1 MRYLNTATQQSVT
14 EAQVRQ
20 SFPDVSLPEFL
31 PDSIGDFVRIV
42 ETPQSNYDQTT
53 HRIID
58 GGLVVADGKATRNW
72 IIEPLPIEEVERQRR
87 FTAYQIKAQSIQQ
100 FDEQAQSYFFM
111 SARELMLA
119 PAAIVPAG
127 EARDLQNQ
135 IRAEFNRKD

>member
-42 ETPQSNYDQTT
+42 ETPQPNYDQTT

-72 IIEPLPIEEVERQRR
+72 IIEPLPSEEVEIRI
-87 FTAYQIKAQSIQQ
+87 TLNA
-100 FDEQAQSYFFM
+100 
-111 SARELMLA
+111 ARYTEIYPVA
-119 PAAIVPAG
+119 TS
-127 EARDLQNQ
+127 
-135 IRAEFNRKD
+135 EFPNN